1 MTYKPGRDWKCNF
14 STRNSSCSTVPVT
27 AGFAYDVPV
36 RFDIDHLAV
45 NVSAFEAGEIPTI
58 PLIEIRP

>member
-1 MTYKPGRDWKCNF
+1 MSGAVVFDAPPGEG
-14 STRNSSCSTVPVT
+14 VPVT